1 MKSVRGM
8 TLLEIMVALAILGI
22 LTSVAVV
29 NFQSQLTTQ
38 RENEAT
44 RALWSS
50 ALSARQ
56 RAVATNQPVR
66 VVVEDNVTQA
76 DGSLRTVARWERLAC
91 GNTWDN
97 GTCPMAACLSATCR
111 TNAACCNEVG
121 PDIVLPRTMTATE
134 INGLCFLPG
143 TGRAVTNM
151 ACPQN
156 AAINPITARFMF
168 SSSRARSVLS
178 VEPLTG
184 LSNVLD
190 CDSQYV
196 VTHPEAACT
205 AP

>member
-8 TLLEIMVALAILGI
+8 TLLEIMVAVAILGI

-29 NFQSQLTTQ
+29 NFQTQLINQ

-44 RALWSS
+44 RSLWSS
-50 ALSARQ
+50 ALAARQ
-56 RAVATNQPVR
+56 RAIATNQPVR
-66 VVVEDNVTQA
+66 IVVENNVAQA
-76 DGSLRTVARWERLAC
+76 DGSQRTVARWERLAC

-97 GTCPMAACLSATCR
+97 GTCPMAACLSTTCR
-111 TNAACCNEVG
+111 TNATCCNEVG
-121 PDIVLPRTMTATE
+121 QDIVLPRTMTATE
-134 INGLCFLPG
+134 LNGLCFLPG

-156 AAINPITARFMF
+156 AAIGPITARFLF
-168 SSSRARSVLS
+168 SSNRARSVLS

-196 VTHPEAACT
+196 ATHPETACT
-205 AP
+205 TP